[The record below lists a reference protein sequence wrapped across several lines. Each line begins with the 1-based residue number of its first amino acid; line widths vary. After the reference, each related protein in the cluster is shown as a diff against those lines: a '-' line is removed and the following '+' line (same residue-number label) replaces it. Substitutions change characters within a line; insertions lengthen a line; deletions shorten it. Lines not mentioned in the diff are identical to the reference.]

1 MPAPSPVIVRALA
14 KQEESFTTRCHK
26 SFSALALWT
35 NPGDMLS
42 RVKLW
47 LMRLGCAVWYRMSV
61 NTLESL
67 RVRPEFLSLHSRLG
81 LAFASAKEKNYA

>member
-1 MPAPSPVIVRALA
+1 
-14 KQEESFTTRCHK
+14 
-26 SFSALALWT
+26 
-35 NPGDMLS
+35 MLS

-81 LAFASAKEKNYA
+81 LVFASAKEKNYA